1 MNQSL
6 RQIAAV
12 PARVVAEAPARLH
25 LGFLDPSAS
34 LGRHFASLGLVIDDF
49 GTCVEVQPASV
60 NEVDVMEAHDAGLEP
75 RLAWMLARLQG
86 ETGAGHPLRVIL
98 HRAAPAHCGLG
109 SGTQLALALGSAF
122 ADAHGL
128 ALDGRRL
135 AAMLGRGERSG
146 IGIAGFARGG
156 LLLDGGPGT
165 DGRPAPLLA
174 RAEFPAEWRVILLM
188 DDALDGLHGN
198 AERQAM
204 ANLPPFAPQRAAAM
218 CHQVLMKILPA
229 VIEREF
235 VPFAEGVSEVQREI
249 GAYFADAQ
257 GGSMFTSPAVGGALA
272 WISERFAAGIGQ
284 SSWGPTGFAFV
295 ESEARATEVLDAA
308 RAAGV
313 VTGGL
318 HARITGGRNRG
329 GERAFV
335 SASAGVRPRRG

>member
-1 MNQSL
+1 MNQRL

-12 PARVVAEAPARLH
+12 PARVVAQAPARLH

-34 LGRHFASLGLVIDDF
+34 LGRHFASLGLVIDEF

-60 NEVDVMEAHDAGLEP
+60 NEVDTVDARDAGLGE
-75 RLAWMLARLQG
+75 RLGWMLARLQG

-109 SGTQLALALGSAF
+109 SGTQLALALGRAF

-128 ALDGRRL
+128 ALDNRGL

-146 IGIAGFARGG
+146 IGIAGFEHGG
-156 LLLDGGPGT
+156 LLLDGGPGA

-174 RAEFPAEWRVILLM
+174 RVEFPGEWRVILLM
-188 DDALDGLHGN
+188 DETLAGLHGG
-198 AERQAM
+198 AERRAM
-204 ANLPPFAPQRAAAM
+204 AELAPFAPQRAAAL

-229 VIEREF
+229 VIEQEF
-235 VPFAEGVSEVQREI
+235 EPFAEGVSEVQREI

-257 GGSMFTSPAVGGALA
+257 GGSMFTSPAVGRALN
-272 WISERFAAGIGQ
+272 WIGERFSAGIGQ
-284 SSWGPTGFAFV
+284 SSWGPTGFAIV
-295 ESEARATEVLDAA
+295 ESEASARQARDAA

-313 VTGGL
+313 L
-318 HARITGGRNRG
+318 ADELQARVTGGRNRG
-329 GERAFV
+329 GEREFV
-335 SASAGVRPRRG
+335 PTTVGARGYRR